1 MTVWWVSWTTNPS
14 PYSRPVLPLL
24 FIIPNLSSSSPVGL
38 GCINHFSPFS
48 LSIGSFPSTY
58 KHAQIS
64 ATWGEKFWLTLNF
77 LLITRLAFLW
87 HDCFL
92 KEKLYSLFLFPTFH
106 SLWSPLQFCVCHD
119 ILLQCSWKGFHL
131 DQFYIILQN
140 FSAGLV
146 TARHLFLISTTH
158 PFSFSPD

>member
-14 PYSRPVLPLL
+14 PCSRPVLPLL
-24 FIIPNLSSSSPVGL
+24 FIISNLSSSSPVGL

-64 ATWGEKFWLTLNF
+64 ATWKKKFWLTLNF
-77 LLITRLAFLW
+77 LLITRLAFLC

-92 KEKLYSLFLFPTFH
+92 KEKLYSLFLFPHLSFTLEPTAVLCLPWH
-106 SLWSPLQFCVCHD
+106 SFAMFMKRFPSWPILYYLTELLNWTCHC
-119 ILLQCSWKGFHL
+119 Q
-131 DQFYIILQN
+131 
-140 FSAGLV
+140 A
-146 TARHLFLISTTH
+146 LIPH
-158 PFSFSPD
+158 